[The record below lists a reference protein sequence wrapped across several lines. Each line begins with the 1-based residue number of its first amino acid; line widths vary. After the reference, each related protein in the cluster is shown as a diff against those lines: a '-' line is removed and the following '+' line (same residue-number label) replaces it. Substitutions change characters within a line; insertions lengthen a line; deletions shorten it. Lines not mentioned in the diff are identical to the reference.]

1 MCCFQRSVSSSDYF
15 MDQDSMKLSQSKC
28 NICPTTPHPHR
39 KLLARQSLPA
49 GGPRGQCLLP
59 QPHPSCLSLG
69 DQPLGEAPGSLGP
82 PAITAREPLGS
93 VGLLS
98 PPPGQAP
105 VALNAPPAQLP
116 AMPRTTAIVPWAS
129 PRALSHR
136 WRDRQPPPKPRSS
149 LLFAS
154 FKISFGSLP

>member
-1 MCCFQRSVSSSDYF
+1 
-15 MDQDSMKLSQSKC
+15 MKLSQSKC

-98 PPPGQAP
+98 PGEGPCGSECPSCSA
-105 VALNAPPAQLP
+105 
-116 AMPRTTAIVPWAS
+116 AS
-129 PRALSHR
+129 HAKDNSNSPLGLSQGP
-136 WRDRQPPPKPRSS
+136 QP
-149 LLFAS
+149 
-154 FKISFGSLP
+154 